1 MILWTGFALL
11 LMGLVSFAIDRRAAH
26 AFHAAVNRKA
36 ERLVWRTTDWA
47 KGAHWLAIA
56 ILAYGLARLLEWAQ
70 GPNDTLRLTEAS
82 ALAFLVSLAV
92 GSAILHTIKIV
103 VGRRRPR
110 DELELG
116 LYGFEPFRFNL
127 RYDSFPSGHALTIFC
142 VAVILSG
149 TVPWLAPFWFALA
162 LYLALTRA
170 LLNAHFVS
178 DVFIGAAIGMLTARE
193 ILIHFF
199 PALTQSWF

>member
-11 LMGLVSFAIDRRAAH
+11 LMGLLSFAIDRRAAH
-26 AFHAAVNRKA
+26 AFHAVVNRKA

-56 ILAYGLARLLEWAQ
+56 ILAYGIARLIQWVQ
-70 GPNDTLRLTEAS
+70 GANDTLRLTEAS
-82 ALAFLVSLAV
+82 SLAFLASLAA
-92 GSAILHTIKIV
+92 GSVILHTIKIV
-103 VGRRRPR
+103 LGRRRPR

-116 LYGFEPFRFNL
+116 LYGFEPFRFNQ

-149 TVPWLAPFWFALA
+149 TVPSLAPLWFALA
-162 LYLALTRA
+162 LYLAMTRA